1 MIIDMEAEVI
11 IIGDTQS
18 GKTELG
24 NQLFQDTGGLYIDIE
39 DKGQIDVDI
48 TISGKNH
55 VKVIKKALIERRRVA
70 FIPTTSKK
78 LRDKEV
84 EALWHILKGINK
96 NIYVYV
102 DEAQH
107 WGSSRTNSFDEYAI
121 RGLKHGI
128 HLVTMTQRPANIS
141 KTIASQAKTMVC
153 FDISGYEKKYFKEY
167 KLPYEEI
174 VAKLADK
181 PDYYFVQYIRK
192 VGVSKPYRLTGI
204 N

>member
-1 MIIDMEAEVI
+1 MNINMEAEVI

-24 NQLFQDTGGLYIDIE
+24 NQLFQETGGLYIDIE

-48 TISGKNH
+48 TISGKND
-55 VKVIKKALIERRRVA
+55 VAVIKKALREHRRVA
-70 FIPTTSKK
+70 FIPTTNKK
-78 LRDKEV
+78 MRDKEV
-84 EALWHILKGINK
+84 DALWFILKGLNQ

-107 WGSSRTNSFDEYAI
+107 WGSSRVNSFDVYAI

-153 FDISGYEKKYFKEY
+153 FDISGYEKKYFKDY

-192 VGVSKPYRLTGI
+192 VGVSAPYRLTGI

>member
-1 MIIDMEAEVI
+1 MRE
-11 IIGDTQS
+11 
-18 GKTELG
+18 
-24 NQLFQDTGGLYIDIE
+24 
-39 DKGQIDVDI
+39 
-48 TISGKNH
+48 
-55 VKVIKKALIERRRVA
+55 
-70 FIPTTSKK
+70 
-78 LRDKEV
+78 KEV
-84 EALWHILKGINK
+84 EALWHILKGLNL

-102 DEAQH
+102 DEAQD
-107 WGSSRTNSFDEYAI
+107 WGSSRVNAFDEYAI

-181 PDYYFVQYIRK
+181 PPYHFVQYVRK
-192 VGVSKPYRLTGI
+192 EGVSNPYRLTGI